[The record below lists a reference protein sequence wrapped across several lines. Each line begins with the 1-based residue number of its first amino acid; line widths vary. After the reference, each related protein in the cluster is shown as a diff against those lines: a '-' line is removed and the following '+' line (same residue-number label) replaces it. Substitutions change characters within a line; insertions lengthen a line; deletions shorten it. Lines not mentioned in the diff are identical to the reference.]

1 MLYVAKTI
9 VVMQPYTLI
18 GAGGAIGSPLAQML
32 LDQQQP
38 VRLLSRS
45 GANLP
50 QAEARKTDV
59 FNQRELTEA
68 VRGSRVAYLLV
79 GLDYNTKFWQEK
91 WPVVMQNTL
100 RACAETG
107 VPLIFF
113 DNVYMYGPVQ
123 GKMTE
128 ETPFQPSSKKGE
140 VRARIATQLLEAVQ
154 RGELRAGIARSA
166 DFYGPWAD
174 TKSMFYQT
182 VLKNLAAGKKAQ
194 WLGDPA
200 MPHSMSY
207 TLDCARALITLA
219 DDATSFNQTWHVPT
233 HNPPPVPTDLIQMAA
248 TEMGVPNKGVQAASK
263 NLVRF
268 LGLFMPIMR
277 EMVEMIYQTEQPYW
291 FDSTKFEQRY
301 GVQPTSYEQ
310 GIRETVAFFKL
321 KNSAG

>member
-1 MLYVAKTI
+1 
-9 VVMQPYTLI
+9 MQPYTLI
-18 GAGGAIGSPLAQML
+18 GAGGAIGHPLAKML

-45 GANLP
+45 GAASP
-50 QAEARKTDV
+50 GAESRQTDV
-59 FNQRELTEA
+59 FNLAELTEA

-113 DNVYMYGPVQ
+113 DNVYMYGPVD

-128 ETPFQPSSKKGE
+128 ETPFNPSSKKGE
-140 VRARIATQLLEAVQ
+140 VRARIATQLLDAVQ
-154 RGELRAGIARSA
+154 RGDLRASIARSA

-174 TKSMFYQT
+174 AKSMFYQT

-194 WLGDPA
+194 WLGNPA
-200 MPHSMSY
+200 MPHSMTY
-207 TLDCARALITLA
+207 TLDCARALVTLA
-219 DDATSFNQTWHVPT
+219 DDPTSFNQTWHVPT
-233 HNPPPVPTDLIQMAA
+233 FNPPPVPTELIRMAA
-248 TEMGVPNKGVQAASK
+248 TEMSVPNKGVQAASK
-263 NLVRF
+263 NIVRL

-277 EMVEMIYQTEQPYW
+277 EMVEMIYQNERPYW

-301 GVQPTSYEQ
+301 SVQPTSYEQ

-321 KNSAG
+321 KNSA